1 MGRSLVVDDWIGLL
15 ALFIHRSAL
24 SARMAFVLQQIQTP
38 IQCKNMLFK
47 QPLRLIDLFARFLMN
62 IVITQLAA
70 NPAHPESCQELQVV
84 ERQLRGTVKPR
95 HFQISTAYCY
105 IYIYIPVI
113 ARFFILCQNPL
124 KLWIMKD
131 LIKVY
136 ILMCH
141 NHALILITQAKN

>member
-105 IYIYIPVI
+105 IYIYI
-113 ARFFILCQNPL
+113 
-124 KLWIMKD
+124 
-131 LIKVY
+131 Y
-136 ILMCH
+136 ILYSCYCQIFYFVSESSETQDYERSNQGLHFDVSQSCH
-141 NHALILITQAKN
+141 NID